1 MESIYLICLIV
12 GGFFVLLSL
21 LGGDTDVDADVDM
34 DLDFDA
40 DMDMDFDADAD
51 LDIDAG
57 HGSIGAGVGFIDLLS
72 LRTLFLFAA
81 FFGLTG
87 SAFTWI
93 GADPALTIIMAV
105 AIGLL
110 VGLGGNYIIKKV
122 GHAHVS
128 SDVTMNDL
136 KGVTGKVLIP
146 FSGQERGKIS
156 LVVKGSQ
163 VRLLARSLDDSTD
176 ETFEP
181 GEEVVVVRTENG
193 VVEVV
198 KPT

>member
-1 MESIYLICLIV
+1 MMESIYIICLAV

-21 LGGDTDVDADVDM
+21 LGGDADVDADVDI

-40 DMDMDFDADAD
+40 DVDFDAGGTD
-51 LDIDAG
+51 
-57 HGSIGAGVGFIDLLS
+57 IGAGTGFIDLFS
-72 LRTLFLFAA
+72 LRALFLFTA

-87 SAFTWI
+87 SAFTWT
-93 GADPALTIIMAV
+93 GADPITTAVMAV
-105 AIGLL
+105 VIGLI
-110 VGLGGNYIIKKV
+110 VGLGGNYLIKRV
-122 GHAHVS
+122 GQAHVS
-128 SDVTMNDL
+128 SDVSLNDM
-136 KGVTGKVLIP
+136 KGLTGKVLIP

-163 VRLLARSLDDSTD
+163 IRLLARSLDDSSA
-176 ETFEP
+176 ELFEP

>member
-12 GGFFVLLSL
+12 GGFFVLLSIF
-21 LGGDTDVDADVDM
+21 GGDTDVDADVDM

-40 DMDMDFDADAD
+40 DVD
-51 LDIDAG
+51 LDVDAG
-57 HGSIGAGVGFIDLLS
+57 GADIGAGPGWIDLFS
-72 LRTLFLFAA
+72 IRALFLFMA

-93 GADPALTIIMAV
+93 GADPTLTTIMAI
-105 AIGLL
+105 AIGML
-110 VGLGGNYIIKKV
+110 VGLGGNYIIKRV
-122 GHAHVS
+122 GYAHVS
-128 SDVTMNDL
+128 SDVTIDDL
-136 KGVTGKVLIP
+136 KGLTGKVLIP
-146 FSGQERGKIS
+146 FSGEERGKIS

-163 VRLLARSLDDSTD
+163 VRLIARSLDDSST

-181 GEEVVVVRTENG
+181 GDEVVVVRTHQG

-198 KPT
+198 KPD